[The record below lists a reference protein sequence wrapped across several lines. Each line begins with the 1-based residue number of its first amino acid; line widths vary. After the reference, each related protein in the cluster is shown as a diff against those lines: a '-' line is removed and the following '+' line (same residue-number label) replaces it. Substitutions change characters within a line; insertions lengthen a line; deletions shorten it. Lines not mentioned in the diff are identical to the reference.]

1 MQLTWFGTNQKRFA
15 HQAQSD
21 WQKFGGTFIL
31 NLDNTVYWAKAKYEI
46 QRLLDIIHCI
56 IISFGRAS
64 RLSKVITPL
73 RLLPLVIGVKSHA
86 RFSTNKKQNQNQKQ
100 SQLVRVTFPALG
112 ASYM

>member
-21 WQKFGGTFIL
+21 WLKLGGTFIL

-46 QRLLDIIHCI
+46 LRLLDIIHCI

-64 RLSKVITPL
+64 SSFEMTVESNYAIA
-73 RLLPLVIGVKSHA
+73 IAS
-86 RFSTNKKQNQNQKQ
+86 FSDW
-100 SQLVRVTFPALG
+100 R
-112 ASYM
+112 